1 MNGSALQRVAS
12 IVAAASLS
20 VAPAFGQPASDAP
33 KPASPATRTSFAALL
48 DSLPFTDREDFAL
61 ADRGF
66 IDTLPA
72 IRTAYGAM
80 IRDLGAG
87 FFDGPSPATVNPSLW
102 RDAQLLSRTGLFK
115 VADRIYQV
123 RGFNISNMSIIVGDT
138 GFIIVDPGSADELTR
153 AGIALVRSKLGDKPV
168 AGVIYTHSHID
179 HYGGVGGV
187 IDAADARTRKVPIVA
202 PEHFVREVV
211 SENVIAGPAMGRR
224 IIYMAGMPLGV
235 GPSGTVGIG
244 IGPAAQGATRAGTVS
259 LIPPTRDITHTGEEM
274 TIDGVRFVFQITPNT
289 EAPAE
294 MNFFLPDLHA
304 LCLAENANGSMH
316 NILTPRGALV
326 RDAKA
331 WADYLTE
338 SISLFG
344 GQTDVL
350 FTSHFWPHWGRAKI
364 VDYLALHRDAYKY
377 LHDQSVRLM
386 NDGLTGP
393 EIAETI
399 KLPDA
404 IGLKWFNRGY
414 YGTMRFNA
422 KAVYQRYMGWYD
434 GNPATLDALPPEEA
448 GKHYVEA
455 MGGPAAVEAKGAAA
469 IAAGDYRWASELL
482 SRLVFADP
490 DNQHARNLLADSLE
504 QQGYQAESAVW
515 RNMFL
520 SGALELR
527 KGGPKPVA
535 RDVAGGSIDALPV
548 DLLLDMLA
556 VRLVPERALANPMA
570 FELSLGDE
578 PARRVEI
585 RNGVLIQQPSI
596 GGWTGMTI
604 AVPRAAFIAGIRG
617 AAPAGS
623 IPPLLLRFAQL
634 FEVPKAGFGL
644 VLPKP

>member
-1 MNGSALQRVAS
+1 MSKGTLRAAS
-12 IVAAASLS
+12 MLMAAALS
-20 VAPAFGQPASDAP
+20 IAPALGQVAGDTPKSASA
-33 KPASPATRTSFAALL
+33 ATQAGYAALI
-48 DSLPFTDREDFAL
+48 DSLPFTDREDFSL

-66 IDTLPA
+66 IATLPA
-72 IRTAYGAM
+72 IRAADGAM
-80 IRDLGAG
+80 IRDLSTG
-87 FFDGPSPATVNPSLW
+87 FFAGPAPVSVNPSLW
-102 RDAQLLSRTGLFK
+102 RDAQLLSRNGLFK

-153 AGIALVRSKLGDKPV
+153 AGMDLVRSKLGDKPV
-168 AGVIYTHSHID
+168 VGVIYTHSHID
-179 HYGGVGGV
+179 HYGGVEGV
-187 IDAADARTRKVPIVA
+187 IASADARDRKVPIVA
-202 PEHFVREVV
+202 PEHFLGEVV

-224 IIYMAGMPLGV
+224 IVYMAGVPLAV
-235 GPSGTVGIG
+235 GPTGTVGTG
-244 IGPAAQGATRAGTVS
+244 IGPAAQGASRPGTVS
-259 LIPPTRDITHTGEEM
+259 LIPPTRDIGHTGEEL

-344 GQTDVL
+344 GRTDVL
-350 FTSHFWPHWGRAKI
+350 FTSHFWPHWGQTKI
-364 VDYLALHRDAYKY
+364 VDYLAVHRDAYKY
-377 LHDQSVRLM
+377 LHDQSVRMM
-386 NDGLTGP
+386 NEGLTGP
-393 EIAETI
+393 EIAEAI
-399 KLPDA
+399 KLPDT

-434 GNPATLDALPPEEA
+434 GNPATLDALPPEDA
-448 GKHYVEA
+448 GRHYVEA
-455 MGGPAAVEAKGAAA
+455 MGGPAAVEAKGKAA

-490 DNQHARNLLADSLE
+490 ANQNARNLLADSLE
-504 QQGYQAESAVW
+504 QQGYQAESSIW

-520 SGALELR
+520 TGALELR
-527 KGGPKPVA
+527 RGGPKPAA
-535 RDVAGGSIDALPV
+535 RDVAGGSIDALPL

-556 VRLVPERALANPMA
+556 VRLVPDRALASPMA
-570 FELSLGDE
+570 FELKLGEE
-578 PARRVEI
+578 PARHVEI

-596 GGWTGMTI
+596 AGWTGQTI
-604 AVPRAAFIAGIRG
+604 AVSRAQFVAGIRAR
-617 AAPAGS
+617 AADSSLPA
-623 IPPLLLRFAQL
+623 PLARFAGL
-634 FEVPKAGFGL
+634 FEPPKAGFGL
-644 VLPKP
+644 VLP